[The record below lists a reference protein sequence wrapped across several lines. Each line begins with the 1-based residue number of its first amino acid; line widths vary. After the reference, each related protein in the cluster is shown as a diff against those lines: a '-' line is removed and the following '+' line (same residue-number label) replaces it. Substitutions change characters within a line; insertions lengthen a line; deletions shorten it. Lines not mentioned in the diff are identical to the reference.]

1 MKTFMKALFAFDTIL
16 NVENPKNVSKKSI
29 FIIEHLIAQKL
40 KRESNVT
47 FPPFIVDCFH
57 AFTQNK
63 KQIVFEIWKLYE
75 DDEDNQ
81 RITDLIF
88 HRVERRESKD
98 ESKRSDDDLNNLVR
112 KEVFDIFPNVK
123 MLIIQSTV
131 WDYSYSFSLIAFLDA
146 ISKCKLGKIIIK

>member
-63 KQIVFEIWKLYE
+63 TQITVDAHTIVALFNVVDFY
-75 DDEDNQ
+75 
-81 RITDLIF
+81 
-88 HRVERRESKD
+88 
-98 ESKRSDDDLNNLVR
+98 NLGG
-112 KEVFDIFPNVK
+112 
-123 MLIIQSTV
+123 
-131 WDYSYSFSLIAFLDA
+131 FSLLDMKDN
-146 ISKCKLGKIIIK
+146 SYYKSS